1 MLWVTCF
8 VMELSKGWRWY
19 NAMVNVKHHR
29 AVFLD
34 RDGVINHDLGY
45 VSRWNDFKLLPG
57 VVAAMADLQALGYR
71 LIVVTNQSGI
81 GRGFYTEGDFAELS
95 TRFIDFLADSGVTL
109 TAIYHCPHHPTEA
122 LGGYKKDCDCRKPQP
137 GMILRG
143 LEEWQLVPE
152 ACALVGDKPSD
163 IQAGQNA
170 GIGHL
175 FKVDDQLGHAGVTA
189 VSGLPEVV
197 QYLRALEDL
206 QSSTAH

>member
-1 MLWVTCF
+1 MG
-8 VMELSKGWRWY
+8 LSKGWRWC
-19 NAMVNVKHHR
+19 NPMATFTHHK

-34 RDGVINHDLGY
+34 RDGVINHDRGY
-45 VSRWNDFKLLPG
+45 VSHWADFELLPG
-57 VVAAMADLQALGYR
+57 VVSAMADLQALGYR

-122 LGGYKKDCDCRKPQP
+122 IGGYRKDCDCRKPRP
-137 GMILRG
+137 GMIFRG
-143 LEEWQLVPE
+143 LKEWQLVPE

-163 IQAGQNA
+163 IEAGQGA

-175 FKVDDQLGHAGVTA
+175 FQVDTRSGHAGVTA

-197 QYLRALEDL
+197 QYLTALEDL
-206 QSSTAH
+206 QSSKGH